1 MFDFKPFLKG
11 NKRISNR
18 KITLKSSEINEITEI
33 ANSRNQFVSLAFSVK
48 YSRSD
53 LTDRIADIYRS
64 WLRTRLP
71 ICILCH
77 IFKRKHHWDIF
88 HDHRILYESMFEIW
102 FHLLVV
108 DVVRV
113 VLVEEVE
120 ARLIDMSI
128 LNKCFKSFFLTCRC
142 WTRGWCGTYR

>member
-64 WLRTRLP
+64 
-71 ICILCH
+71 
-77 IFKRKHHWDIF
+77 
-88 HDHRILYESMFEIW
+88 
-102 FHLLVV
+102 
-108 DVVRV
+108 
-113 VLVEEVE
+113 
-120 ARLIDMSI
+120 
-128 LNKCFKSFFLTCRC
+128 
-142 WTRGWCGTYR
+142 